1 MRTLKVYVEKDKGC
15 ATFKLKPFI
24 DLCIPLFHME
34 KIHTYVN
41 PSKLTYSI
49 LIAGHKSYIIKYR
62 YKIVSF
68 VIFIS
73 IFNSL
78 FSIEVFVD
86 LL

>member
-1 MRTLKVYVEKDKGC
+1 
-15 ATFKLKPFI
+15 
-24 DLCIPLFHME
+24 ME

-68 VIFIS
+68 VIFMS
-73 IFNSL
+73 IVNSL

-86 LL
+86 FL

>member
-1 MRTLKVYVEKDKGC
+1 MQLL
-15 ATFKLKPFI
+15 KLKPFI
-24 DLCIPLFHME
+24 DLCIPLFHE
-34 KIHTYVN
+34 KICQ
-41 PSKLTYSI
+41 SKQTYSI

-73 IFNSL
+73 IVNSL